1 MITHQVFHPALVSR
15 VPHAVVLVE
24 LADEGVRVYGNFLG
38 AVELLHEGLAVRA
51 VLHDSGGRV
60 IVDWEPDDLPQEAD
74 DG

>member
-1 MITHQVFHPALVSR
+1 VITHQVFHPALASR

-38 AVELLHEGLAVRA
+38 AIELLHEGLTVRA

-60 IVDWEPDDLPQEAD
+60 IVDWEPDDLSQEAD